1 MTGWLYITFAVIIG
15 IGLLN
20 ICICRYFHQKMKML
34 KYNKTQLKFFDII
47 SLILGILPPILLL
60 PFSFW
65 LNGIWLIY
73 FAMSVALFCVFL
85 SYFDYQINFRD
96 AQCFVW
102 WHKMSKFDKSIL
114 LIMIILTVCLCFYNH
129 SFLSIFRLMCFNA
142 FFVYVFW
149 LKKMREQ
156 QKISYLFSGKYK
168 KFGVKIISSLF
179 YYAAW
184 LVIGIYVASM
194 SINVIS
200 LYFDPYDTDGCIDTG
215 ICKDGFTFNDCGNGI
230 PCTITKENCLKNNN
244 IWFEDIHSCDIR
256 HYNH

>member
-1 MTGWLYITFAVIIG
+1 
-15 IGLLN
+15 
-20 ICICRYFHQKMKML
+20 
-34 KYNKTQLKFFDII
+34 
-47 SLILGILPPILLL
+47 
-60 PFSFW
+60 
-65 LNGIWLIY
+65 
-73 FAMSVALFCVFL
+73 
-85 SYFDYQINFRD
+85 
-96 AQCFVW
+96 
-102 WHKMSKFDKSIL
+102 
-114 LIMIILTVCLCFYNH
+114 MIILTVCLCFYNY
-129 SFLSIFRLMCFNA
+129 SFRSIFRLMCFNA

-168 KFGVKIISSLF
+168 KVGVKIISSLF

-184 LVIGIYVASM
+184 LIIGIYVASM

-215 ICKDGFTFNDCGNGI
+215 ICKEGFTFNDCGNGI

-256 HYNH
+256 HYNY